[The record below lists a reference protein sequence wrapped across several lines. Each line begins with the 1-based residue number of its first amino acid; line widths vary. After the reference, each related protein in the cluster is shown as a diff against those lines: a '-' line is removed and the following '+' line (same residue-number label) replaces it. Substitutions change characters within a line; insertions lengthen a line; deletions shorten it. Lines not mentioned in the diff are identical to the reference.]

1 MAWPAL
7 TYDEYADLGGSSPE
21 AAFRAA
27 LPWAVRAVK
36 AACWPNV
43 PATDAQLQAARA
55 AIAAAI
61 DADVDTGGTHGA
73 ESGGSFSIGGYSEG
87 ATSAP
92 SGARGAI
99 RDAVSEALAGSGLM
113 CRVML

>member
-1 MAWPAL
+1 MAAPEL
-7 TYDEYADLGGSSPE
+7 TYQRYRELGGSASKD
-21 AAFRAA
+21 AFSAS

-43 PATDAQLQAARA
+43 PADDAQQEAARA

-61 DADVDTGGTHGA
+61 DADVETGGAHGTDA
-73 ESGGSFSIGGYSEG
+73 GGSFSIGGYSEG
-87 ATSAP
+87 ASSA
-92 SGARGAI
+92 SAGARAAI
-99 RDAVSEALAGSGLM
+99 RDAISEALAGSGLM

>member
-1 MAWPAL
+1 MWPEL
-7 TYDEYADLGGSSPE
+7 TYAAYAALGGSSSE
-21 AAFRAA
+21 AAFSAA

-43 PATDAQLQAARA
+43 PATEAQQEAACA

-61 DADVDTGGTHGA
+61 DADVETGGTHGA
-73 ESGGSFSIGGYSEG
+73 DAGGSFSIGGYSEG
-87 ATSAP
+87 ASSA
-92 SGARGAI
+92 SAGARAAI
-99 RDAVSEALAGSGLM
+99 RDAISEALAGSGLM